1 MYKNFKKAKKN
12 VQKFQT
18 KKKKCTKISNKEKK
32 CTKNFKLINFSKIF
46 YEKINRLDTLFTSIP
61 KLSQPNI

>member
-18 KKKKCTKISNKEKK
+18 KKKKMY
-32 CTKNFKLINFSKIF
+32 KNFKQRKKNVQKIL
-46 YEKINRLDTLFTSIP
+46 N
-61 KLSQPNI
+61 